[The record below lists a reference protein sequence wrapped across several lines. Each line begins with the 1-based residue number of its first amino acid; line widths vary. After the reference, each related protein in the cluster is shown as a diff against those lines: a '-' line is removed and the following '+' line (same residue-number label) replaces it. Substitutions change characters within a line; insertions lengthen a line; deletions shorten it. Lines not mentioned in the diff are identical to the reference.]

1 MFKRLK
7 NKFRIRKN
15 WRLSIREIETT
26 SEVFS
31 FTTSKGLLIT
41 LLVIIALLLV
51 AATYCITAYTPVRFL
66 IPGYPSKETRA
77 MQEDNQR
84 KIDSLENEV
93 SLWAFQVN
101 NIQRIVTG
109 REPIDMDSLRVMQKD
124 STSSLYKQLYAQK
137 DSVLRNEV
145 VNEETFNIESR
156 NRNIEQL
163 EGIHFFTPVK
173 GIVTQNFNVAIDH
186 PYIDI
191 AAAEDEIVY
200 SVLDG
205 TVISAGWNDDTGY
218 TIQIQHSNNLV
229 SIYKHNSRLLK
240 KTGDR
245 VSAGTPIAVVGDTG
259 KLSYGLHLHFE
270 LWHNGEAIDPMEYIK
285 F

>member
-7 NKFRIRKN
+7 NKFRIRRN
-15 WRLSIREIETT
+15 WRVTVREIETT

-31 FTTSKGLLIT
+31 CTTTKGILIA
-41 LLVIIALLLV
+41 VFVVAALLLI
-51 AATYCITAYTPVRFL
+51 AATYYITAYTPVRYL
-66 IPGYPSKETRA
+66 IPGYPNKETRA
-77 MQEDNQR
+77 LQEANQR
-84 KIDSLENEV
+84 RIDSLENEV

-109 REPIDMDSLRVMQKD
+109 REPVDMDSLRVMQKD
-124 STSSLYKQLYAQK
+124 STTSLYRQLYAQK
-137 DSVLRNEV
+137 DSILRNEV
-145 VNEETFNIESR
+145 VNEETFNISSR
-156 NRNIEQL
+156 DRKIEQL

-173 GIVTQNFNVAIDH
+173 GIVTQGYNAAIGH

-191 AAAEDEIVY
+191 AAAEEEIVY

-205 TVISAGWNDDTGY
+205 TVISAVWNDDTGY

-245 VSAGTPIAVVGDTG
+245 VSAGTPIAVVGNTG
-259 KLSYGLHLHFE
+259 KLSYGIHLHFE
-270 LWHNGEAIDPMEYIK
+270 LWHNGEAIDPTEYIK

>member
-7 NKFRIRKN
+7 NKFRIRHN
-15 WRLSIREIETT
+15 WRVTVREIETT

-31 FTTSKGLLIT
+31 CTTTKGILIA
-41 LLVIIALLLV
+41 VFVAAALLLI
-51 AATYCITAYTPVRFL
+51 AATYYITAYTPVRYL
-66 IPGYPSKETRA
+66 IPGYPNKETRA
-77 MQEDNQR
+77 LQEANQR
-84 KIDSLENEV
+84 RIDSLENEV

-124 STSSLYKQLYAQK
+124 STTSLYRQLYAQK
-137 DSVLRNEV
+137 DSILRNEV
-145 VNEETFNIESR
+145 VNEETFNISSR
-156 NRNIEQL
+156 DRKIEQL

-173 GIVTQNFNVAIDH
+173 GIITQSYNAAIGH

-259 KLSYGLHLHFE
+259 KLSYGIHLHFE
-270 LWHNGEAIDPMEYIK
+270 LWHNGEAIDPTEFIK

>member
-1 MFKRLK
+1 MFKQLK
-7 NKFRIRKN
+7 NKFRIRRN
-15 WRLSIREIETT
+15 WMITVREIETT
-26 SEVFS
+26 KEVFS
-31 FTTSKGLLIT
+31 RNTSRGMLIAMA
-41 LLVIIALLLV
+41 VFAALLLI
-51 AATYCITAYTPVRFL
+51 AATYYVTAYSPVRYL
-66 IPGYPSKETRA
+66 IPGYPNKETRA
-77 MQEDNQR
+77 LQEANQR
-84 KIDSLENEV
+84 RIDSLESEV

-124 STSSLYKQLYAQK
+124 STSSLYRQLYAQK

-145 VNEETFNIESR
+145 ISEETFNISSR
-156 NRNIEQL
+156 GRDIEQL

-173 GIVTQNFNVAIDH
+173 GILTQSYNAAIGH
-186 PYIDI
+186 PYVDI

-218 TIQIQHSNNLV
+218 TIQVQHKNNLV
-229 SIYKHNSRLLK
+229 SIYKHNARLLK

-245 VSAGTPIAVVGDTG
+245 VSAGTPIAVVGNTG
-259 KLSYGLHLHFE
+259 KLSYGIHLHFE
-270 LWHNGEAIDPMEYIK
+270 LWHNGEAIDPADYIN

>member
-1 MFKRLK
+1 MFKQLK
-7 NKFRIRKN
+7 NKFRIRRN
-15 WRLSIREIETT
+15 WRITVREVETT
-26 SEVFS
+26 KELFS
-31 FTTSKGLLIT
+31 RNTSKGILIFMG
-41 LLVIIALLLV
+41 VFAALLLI
-51 AATYCITAYTPVRFL
+51 AATYYVTAYSPVRYL
-66 IPGYPSKETRA
+66 IPGYPNKETRA
-77 MQEDNQR
+77 MQEANQR
-84 KIDSLENEV
+84 RIDSLESEV

-124 STSSLYKQLYAQK
+124 STSSLYRQLYAQK
-137 DSVLRNEV
+137 DSILRNEV
-145 VNEETFNIESR
+145 INEETFNISSR
-156 NRNIEQL
+156 NRDIEQL
-163 EGIHFFTPVK
+163 EGVHFFTPVK
-173 GIVTQNFNVAIDH
+173 GILTQSFNAAIGH
-186 PYIDI
+186 PYVDI

-218 TIQIQHSNNLV
+218 TIQIQHKNNLV

-240 KTGDR
+240 KTGDK

-259 KLSYGLHLHFE
+259 KLSYGVHLHFE
-270 LWHNGEAIDPMEYIK
+270 LWHNGEAIDPAQYIN

>member
-7 NKFRIRKN
+7 NIFRIRRN
-15 WRLSIREIETT
+15 WRLSVREIETAN
-26 SEVFS
+26 EIFS
-31 FTTSKGLLIT
+31 RTTSRGLLIT
-41 LLVIIALLLV
+41 MGVTAALLLI
-51 AATYCITAYTPVRFL
+51 AATYCITAYTPVRHL

-77 MQEDNQR
+77 LQEANQR
-84 KIDSLENEV
+84 RIDSLENEV

-124 STSSLYKQLYAQK
+124 STSSLYRQLYAQR
-137 DSVLRNEV
+137 DSILRNEV
-145 VNEETFNIESR
+145 ISEENFNISSHG
-156 NRNIEQL
+156 RNIEQL

-173 GIVTQNFNVAIDH
+173 GIITQNYNVATGH

-191 AAAEDEIVY
+191 ATAEDEIVY

-218 TIQIQHSNNLV
+218 TIQIQHSHNLV

-240 KTGDR
+240 KTGDK
-245 VSAGTPIAVVGDTG
+245 VSAGTPVAVAGDTG
-259 KLSYGLHLHFE
+259 SLSYGIHLHFE
-270 LWHNGEAIDPMEYIK
+270 LWHNGEAIDPTEYIK

>member
-1 MFKRLK
+1 MKRQK
-7 NKFRIRKN
+7 NKLRLRKN
-15 WRLSIREIETT
+15 WRLTIRNIETT
-26 SEVFS
+26 QEVFS
-31 FTTSKGLLIT
+31 KNTSKGRLIMMLVVAAVLLI
-41 LLVIIALLLV
+41 
-51 AATYCITAYTPVRFL
+51 AATYYITAYSPIRFL

-77 MQEDNQR
+77 LQEANQR
-84 KIDSLENEV
+84 RIDSLENEV

-124 STSSLYKQLYAQK
+124 TTSSLYRQLYAQK
-137 DSVLRNEV
+137 DSILRNEV
-145 VNEETFNIESR
+145 VSEETFNISSR

-173 GIVTQNFNVAIDH
+173 GIVTQSYNAAIGH
-186 PYIDI
+186 PYIDV
-191 AAAEDEIVY
+191 AAAEDAIVY

-218 TIQIQHSNNLV
+218 TIQIQHSNNLI
-229 SIYKHNSRLLK
+229 SIYKHNARLMK
-240 KTGDR
+240 KTGDK
-245 VSAGTPIAVVGDTG
+245 VSAGTPVAVVGDTG
-259 KLSYGLHLHFE
+259 ELSHGIHLHFE
-270 LWHNGEAIDPMEYIK
+270 LWHNGETIDPAEYIT

>member
-7 NKFRIRKN
+7 NKFRIRRN
-15 WRLSIREIETT
+15 WRVTVREIETT

-31 FTTSKGLLIT
+31 CTTTKGILIA
-41 LLVIIALLLV
+41 VFVVAALLLI
-51 AATYCITAYTPVRFL
+51 AATYYITAYTPVRYL
-66 IPGYPSKETRA
+66 IPGYPNKETRA
-77 MQEDNQR
+77 LQEANQR
-84 KIDSLENEV
+84 RIDSLENEV

-124 STSSLYKQLYAQK
+124 STTSLYRQLYAQK
-137 DSVLRNEV
+137 DSILRNEV
-145 VNEETFNIESR
+145 VNEETFNISSR
-156 NRNIEQL
+156 DRKIEQL

-173 GIVTQNFNVAIDH
+173 GIVTQGYNAAIGH

-191 AAAEDEIVY
+191 AAAEEEIVY

-205 TVISAGWNDDTGY
+205 TVISAVWNDDTGY

-245 VSAGTPIAVVGDTG
+245 VSAGTPIAVVGNTG
-259 KLSYGLHLHFE
+259 KLSYGIHLHFE
-270 LWHNGEAIDPMEYIK
+270 LWHNGEAIDPTEYIK

>member
-15 WRLSIREIETT
+15 WRITVREIETT

-31 FTTSKGLLIT
+31 FTTTKGILIT
-41 LLVIIALLLV
+41 LFVVAALLLV
-51 AATYCITAYTPVRFL
+51 AATYLITAHTAVRYL
-66 IPGYPSKETRA
+66 IPGYPNKETRA
-77 MQEDNQR
+77 IQEANQR
-84 KIDSLENEV
+84 RIDSLENEV

-124 STSSLYKQLYAQK
+124 STSSLYRQLYAQK
-137 DSVLRNEV
+137 DSILRNEV
-145 VNEETFNIESR
+145 VNEETFNISSR
-156 NRNIEQL
+156 DRNIEQL

-173 GIVTQNFNVAIDH
+173 GIITQSYNAAIGH

-191 AAAEDEIVY
+191 AATEDEIVY

-218 TIQIQHSNNLV
+218 TIQIQHNNNLV

-259 KLSYGLHLHFE
+259 NLSYGIHLHFE
-270 LWHNGEAIDPMEYIK
+270 LWHNGETIDPTAYIK

>member
-1 MFKRLK
+1 LRL
-7 NKFRIRKN
+7 RKN
-15 WRLSIREIETT
+15 WRLTIRNIETT
-26 SEVFS
+26 QEVFS
-31 FTTSKGLLIT
+31 KNTSKGRLIMMLVVAAVLLI
-41 LLVIIALLLV
+41 
-51 AATYCITAYTPVRFL
+51 AATYYITAYSPIRFL

-77 MQEDNQR
+77 LQEANQR
-84 KIDSLENEV
+84 RIDSLENEV

-124 STSSLYKQLYAQK
+124 TTSSLYRQLYAQK
-137 DSVLRNEV
+137 DSILRNEV
-145 VNEETFNIESR
+145 VSEETFNISSR

-173 GIVTQNFNVAIDH
+173 GIVTQSYNAAIGH
-186 PYIDI
+186 PYIDV
-191 AAAEDEIVY
+191 AAAEDAIVY

-218 TIQIQHSNNLV
+218 TIQIQHSNNLI
-229 SIYKHNSRLLK
+229 SIYKHNARLMK
-240 KTGDR
+240 KTGDK
-245 VSAGTPIAVVGDTG
+245 VSAGTPVAVVGDTG
-259 KLSYGLHLHFE
+259 ELSHGIHLHFE
-270 LWHNGEAIDPMEYIK
+270 LWHNGETIDPAEYIT

>member
-7 NKFRIRKN
+7 NLFRIRRN
-15 WRLSIREIETT
+15 WRLSVREIETAN
-26 SEVFS
+26 ELFS
-31 FTTSKGLLIT
+31 RTTSRGLLIAMGVT
-41 LLVIIALLLV
+41 AVLLLI
-51 AATYCITAYTPVRFL
+51 AATYCITAYTPVRYL
-66 IPGYPSKETRA
+66 IPGYPTKETRA
-77 MQEDNQR
+77 LQESNQR
-84 KIDSLENEV
+84 RIDSLEKEV

-124 STSSLYKQLYAQK
+124 STSSLYRQLYAQR
-137 DSVLRNEV
+137 DSILRNEV
-145 VNEETFNIESR
+145 ISEETFNISSR
-156 NRNIEQL
+156 GRNIEQL
-163 EGIHFFTPVK
+163 EGIHFFSPVK
-173 GIVTQNFNVAIDH
+173 GIITQNYNVATGH

-218 TIQIQHSNNLV
+218 TIQIQHSHNLV

-240 KTGDR
+240 KTGDK
-245 VSAGTPIAVVGDTG
+245 VSAGTPVAVVGDTG
-259 KLSYGLHLHFE
+259 RLSYGIHLHFE
-270 LWHNGEAIDPMEYIK
+270 LWHNGEAIDPTEYIK

>member
-7 NKFRIRKN
+7 NKFRIRRN
-15 WRLSIREIETT
+15 WRVTVREIETT

-31 FTTSKGLLIT
+31 CTTTKGILIT
-41 LLVIIALLLV
+41 VFVVAALLLI
-51 AATYCITAYTPVRFL
+51 AATYYITAYTPVRYL
-66 IPGYPSKETRA
+66 IPGYPNKETRA
-77 MQEDNQR
+77 LQEANQR
-84 KIDSLENEV
+84 RIDSLENEV

-109 REPIDMDSLRVMQKD
+109 REPVDMDSLRVMQKD
-124 STSSLYKQLYAQK
+124 STTSLYRQLYAQK
-137 DSVLRNEV
+137 DSILRNEV
-145 VNEETFNIESR
+145 VNEETFNISSR
-156 NRNIEQL
+156 DRQIEQL

-173 GIVTQNFNVAIDH
+173 GIVTQSYNAAIGH

-191 AAAEDEIVY
+191 AAAEEEIVY

-205 TVISAGWNDDTGY
+205 TVISAVWNDDTGY

-259 KLSYGLHLHFE
+259 KLSYGIHLHFE
-270 LWHNGEAIDPMEYIK
+270 LWHNGEAIDPTEYIK

>member
-1 MFKRLK
+1 MFKQLK
-7 NKFRIRKN
+7 NKFRIRRN
-15 WRLSIREIETT
+15 WRITVREVETT
-26 SEVFS
+26 KELFS
-31 FTTSKGLLIT
+31 RNTSKGILIFMS
-41 LLVIIALLLV
+41 VFAALLLI
-51 AATYCITAYTPVRFL
+51 AATYYVTAYSPVRYL
-66 IPGYPSKETRA
+66 IPGYPNKETRA
-77 MQEDNQR
+77 MQEANQR
-84 KIDSLENEV
+84 RIDSLESEV

-124 STSSLYKQLYAQK
+124 STSSLYRQLYAQK
-137 DSVLRNEV
+137 DSILRNEV
-145 VNEETFNIESR
+145 INEETFNISSR
-156 NRNIEQL
+156 NRDIEQL

-173 GIVTQNFNVAIDH
+173 GILTQSFNAAIGH
-186 PYIDI
+186 PYVDI

-205 TVISAGWNDDTGY
+205 TVISAVWNDDTGY
-218 TIQIQHSNNLV
+218 TIQIQHKNNLV

-259 KLSYGLHLHFE
+259 KLSYGVHLHFE
-270 LWHNGEAIDPMEYIK
+270 LWHNGEAIDPAQYIN

>member
-15 WRLSIREIETT
+15 WRITVREIETT

-31 FTTSKGLLIT
+31 FTTTKGILIT
-41 LLVIIALLLV
+41 LFVVAALLLV
-51 AATYCITAYTPVRFL
+51 AATYLITAHTAVRYL
-66 IPGYPSKETRA
+66 IPGYPNKETRA
-77 MQEDNQR
+77 IQEANQR
-84 KIDSLENEV
+84 RIDSLENEV

-124 STSSLYKQLYAQK
+124 STSSLYRQLYAQK
-137 DSVLRNEV
+137 DSILRNEV
-145 VNEETFNIESR
+145 VNEETFNISSR
-156 NRNIEQL
+156 DRNIEQL

-173 GIVTQNFNVAIDH
+173 GIITQSYNAAIGH

-218 TIQIQHSNNLV
+218 TIQIQHNNNLV

-245 VSAGTPIAVVGDTG
+245 VSAGTPIAVIGDTG
-259 KLSYGLHLHFE
+259 NLSYGIHLHFE
-270 LWHNGEAIDPMEYIK
+270 LWHNGETIDPTAYIK

>member
-7 NKFRIRKN
+7 NKFRIRRN
-15 WRLSIREIETT
+15 WRVSVREIETT

-31 FTTSKGLLIT
+31 CTTTKGILIT
-41 LLVIIALLLV
+41 VFVVAALLLI
-51 AATYCITAYTPVRFL
+51 AATYYITAYTPVRYL
-66 IPGYPSKETRA
+66 IPGYPNKETRA
-77 MQEDNQR
+77 LQEANQR
-84 KIDSLENEV
+84 RIDSLENEV

-124 STSSLYKQLYAQK
+124 STTSLYRQLYAQK
-137 DSVLRNEV
+137 DSILRNEV
-145 VNEETFNIESR
+145 VNEETFNISSR
-156 NRNIEQL
+156 DRKIEQL

-173 GIVTQNFNVAIDH
+173 GIVTQSYNAAIGH

-191 AAAEDEIVY
+191 AAAEEEIVY

-205 TVISAGWNDDTGY
+205 TVISAVWNDDTGY

-245 VSAGTPIAVVGDTG
+245 VSAGTPIAVVGNTG
-259 KLSYGLHLHFE
+259 KLSYGIHLHFE
-270 LWHNGEAIDPMEYIK
+270 LWHNGEAIDPTDYTK

>member
-15 WRLSIREIETT
+15 WRLTIREIETT
-26 SEVFS
+26 REVFS
-31 FTTSKGLLIT
+31 TTTTKGILIT
-41 LLVIIALLLV
+41 LMIVVAALLI
-51 AATYCITAYTPVRFL
+51 AGTYCITAYTPLRQL
-66 IPGYPSKETRA
+66 IPGYPSKETRSQQIA
-77 MQEDNQR
+77 NQR
-84 KIDSLENEV
+84 KIDSLENEI

-101 NIQRIVTG
+101 NIQRIVSG
-109 REPIDMDSLRVMQKD
+109 REPIDMDSLRVMRKD
-124 STSSLYKQLYAQK
+124 STTSLYKQLYAQK
-137 DSVLRNEV
+137 DSLLRNEV
-145 VNEETFNIESR
+145 LSEETFNISTR
-156 NRNIEQL
+156 DRNIEQL

-173 GIVTQNFNVAIDH
+173 GIITQNYNAAIGH

-229 SIYKHNSRLLK
+229 SIYKHNARLLK
-240 KTGDR
+240 KTGDK
-245 VSAGTPIAVVGDTG
+245 VSAGTPIAVVGNTG
-259 KLSYGLHLHFE
+259 RLSYGIHLHFE
-270 LWHNGEAIDPMEYIK
+270 LWHNGESIDPTEFIK

>member
-1 MFKRLK
+1 MRL
-7 NKFRIRKN
+7 RKN
-15 WRLSIREIETT
+15 WRLTIRNIETT
-26 SEVFS
+26 QEVFS
-31 FTTSKGLLIT
+31 KNTSKGRLIMMLVVAAVLLI
-41 LLVIIALLLV
+41 
-51 AATYCITAYTPVRFL
+51 AATYYITAYSPIRFL

-77 MQEDNQR
+77 LQEANQR
-84 KIDSLENEV
+84 RIDSLENEV

-124 STSSLYKQLYAQK
+124 TTSSLYRQLYAQK
-137 DSVLRNEV
+137 DSILRNEV
-145 VNEETFNIESR
+145 VSEETFNISSR

-173 GIVTQNFNVAIDH
+173 GIVTQSYNAAIGH
-186 PYIDI
+186 PYIDV
-191 AAAEDEIVY
+191 AAAEDAIVY

-218 TIQIQHSNNLV
+218 TIQIQHSNNLI
-229 SIYKHNSRLLK
+229 SIYKHNARLMK
-240 KTGDR
+240 KTGDK
-245 VSAGTPIAVVGDTG
+245 VSAGTPVAVVGDTG
-259 KLSYGLHLHFE
+259 ELSHGIHLHFE
-270 LWHNGEAIDPMEYIK
+270 LWHNGETIDPAEYIT